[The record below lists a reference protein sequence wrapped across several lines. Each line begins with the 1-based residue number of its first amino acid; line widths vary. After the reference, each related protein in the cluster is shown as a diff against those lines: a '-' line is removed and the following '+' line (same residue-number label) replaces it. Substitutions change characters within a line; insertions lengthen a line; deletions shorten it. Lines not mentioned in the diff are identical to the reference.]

1 MGRRSSYQEKSAR
14 NVVLK
19 WQDAP
24 VTNDPHFRLAAAL
37 AGFEGARIR
46 FRDAARERA
55 QPQDLFVPL
64 CEALW
69 WTVSVDDGFTE
80 LSDGTHNYYASP
92 SEYQNAR
99 DADPNGQIMLG
110 LIYARNR
117 CGHQRAI
124 ATTVRLPT
132 PGSPIPMVLGPVF
145 TWRPTSQ
152 LPPPDPAHPNTAL
165 RQVYDTRLAGQSVE
179 ASIGSVQRWFDQGRT
194 RLSL

>member
-1 MGRRSSYQEKSAR
+1 
-14 NVVLK
+14 
-19 WQDAP
+19 
-24 VTNDPHFRLAAAL
+24 VTNDPQFRLAAAL
-37 AGFEGARIR
+37 AGFEAARIR

-69 WTVSVDDGFTE
+69 WTVSADDGLTE
-80 LSDGTHNYYASP
+80 LSDGTHNYYAAP
-92 SEYQNAR
+92 GDYQNAR

-117 CGHQRAI
+117 YGHQRAI

-145 TWRPTSQ
+145 TWLPSAQ
-152 LPPPDPAHPNTAL
+152 LPPANPAHPNTAL
-165 RQVYDTRLAGQSVE
+165 RKVYDTRMAGQSVE
-179 ASIGSVQRWFDQGRT
+179 ASIGSVQRWFDQERA
-194 RLSL
+194 RLGL